1 MILFGLAEVE
11 FKRQT
16 GRGFIAGVVLVAIS
30 LLVLFSGQ
38 TVLVAP
44 GGLLFLIGLVL
55 IAPALVRPI
64 ASAFGWLLA
73 LVYARS
79 STGELARSNLSRQP
93 SRVAITASTSML
105 GLAIIVAM
113 GGTVAS
119 LTVTL
124 SDLLKKNLGSD
135 YLFIPPSIGLWTSD
149 LGSNADFANRLRA
162 VDGVGDAVV
171 IQFIHD
177 QG

>member
-30 LLVLFSGQ
+30 LLALFSGK

-79 STGELARSNLSRQP
+79 SWRGAISPASRRAWRLPPAPACSVWRLSWR
-93 SRVAITASTSML
+93 
-105 GLAIIVAM
+105 
-113 GGTVAS
+113 
-119 LTVTL
+119 
-124 SDLLKKNLGSD
+124 
-135 YLFIPPSIGLWTSD
+135 W
-149 LGSNADFANRLRA
+149 A
-162 VDGVGDAVV
+162 VR
-171 IQFIHD
+171 
-177 QG
+177 